1 MMNAL
6 QTAFKNLEKELAER
20 FGEGE
25 ARAICRILL
34 DDYFQFKKNNEE
46 HNEIFST
53 LFQGDFEKIRQRLLN
68 NEPVQYIVGSAWF
81 YDLKLKVNPTVLI
94 PRPET
99 EELVEW
105 VLQTPP
111 PSMSVAALDIGTGS
125 GCIPIVLKKKCPDW
139 RVGALDVSESALLT
153 ASRNAWRHDADVT
166 FKRFD
171 LLNEAD
177 DDEILKN
184 FEKLNVIISNP
195 PYIPNAEKTL
205 MQDNVLQYEPHLALF
220 VADENPLIF
229 YERIADFAKKAFILG
244 GGQNWLFFECNEF
257 NATDVTKML
266 HQKGFQNVELRN
278 DMSGKPRMIRA
289 EI

>member
-34 DDYFQFKKNNEE
+34 EDYFQFKKNNEE
-46 HNEIFST
+46 HNEIFAT

-125 GCIPIVLKKKCPDW
+125 GCIPIVLKKKRPDW

-171 LLNEAD
+171 MLQEAD
-177 DDEILKN
+177 DAEILKN
-184 FEKLNVIISNP
+184 FGNLNVIISNP

-244 GGQNWLFFECNEF
+244 GGQKWLFFECNEF

-266 HQKGFQNVELRN
+266 HQKGFKNIELRN
-278 DMSGKPRMIRA
+278 DISGRARMVRA